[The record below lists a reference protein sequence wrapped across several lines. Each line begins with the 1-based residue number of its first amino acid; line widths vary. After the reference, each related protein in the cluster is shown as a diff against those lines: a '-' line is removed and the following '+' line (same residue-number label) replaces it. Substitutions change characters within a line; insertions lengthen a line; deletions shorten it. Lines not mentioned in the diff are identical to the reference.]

1 MTPSLPL
8 DMPEPEWLALLKAER
23 AKGRAVAEI
32 ARDCGMARPSVSM
45 LLAGTYPA
53 RSLDLVERKHGA
65 AIVKAFRDRVL
76 CPHLRRGIP
85 AEECRAH
92 ATAPMSISNVARMR
106 QWEACRRCPLNP
118 ETSSADEKGG
128 QK

>member
-1 MTPSLPL
+1 MTPSLNL
-8 DMPEPEWLALLKAER
+8 DLAEPEWLTLLKAER
-23 AKGRAVAEI
+23 AKGKSVSEI
-32 ARDCGMARPSVSM
+32 ARECGMARPSVSM

-85 AEECRAH
+85 AEECQAH
-92 ATAPMSISNVARMR
+92 ASAPMSLSNIARMR
-106 QWEACRRCPLNP
+106 HLEACRRCHLNP
-118 ETSSADEKGG
+118 IHADEGDRP
-128 QK
+128 

>member
-1 MTPSLPL
+1 MTPRLPI
-8 DMPEPEWLALLKAER
+8 DMPEPEWLGLLKAER
-23 AKGRAVAEI
+23 AKGRPVSEI

-65 AIVKAFRDRVL
+65 AIVKALRDRVL

-92 ATAPMSISNVARMR
+92 AAAPMSISNVARMR

-118 ETSSADEKGG
+118 FTEPEGGKG
-128 QK
+128 

>member
-1 MTPSLPL
+1 MRPSLNL
-8 DMPEPEWLALLKAER
+8 DLQEPEWLSVLKAER
-23 AKGRAVAEI
+23 AKGKSVSEI

-76 CPHLRRGIP
+76 CPHLRRGIA

-92 ATAPMSISNVARMR
+92 AMAPMSISNIARMR
-106 QWEACRRCPLNP
+106 HLEACRRCPLNP
-118 ETSSADEKGG
+118 TAIEGG
-128 QK
+128 QP